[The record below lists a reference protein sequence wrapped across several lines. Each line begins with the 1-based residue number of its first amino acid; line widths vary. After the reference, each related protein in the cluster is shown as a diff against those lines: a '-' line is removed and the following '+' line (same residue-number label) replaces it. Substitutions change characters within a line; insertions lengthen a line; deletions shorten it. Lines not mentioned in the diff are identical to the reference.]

1 MFVINRIIYL
11 TLLSIFLKS
20 LSIKY
25 LRIFYK
31 LIFKSIRDKMAVK
44 EKRVELIELFY
55 DLIFVYA
62 ISKLTSLI
70 SEPINGGIDLNALFV
85 YVITSF
91 VILQAWL
98 YFTNYVNH
106 YGEWK
111 WYEYLIA
118 CINMISV
125 IYMANTISANWV
137 FMYLPFNL
145 SMLIMLLTVLSLYF
159 VHVYREKTLDCAA
172 GNSVTILSVVCF
184 IYILALIAIYLN
196 LSSIVIWI
204 DVIAVL
210 VGAFL
215 PFFLK
220 GNFDRCIISFPHLT
234 ERFELLTIITFG
246 EAIVGMAHFFDIS
259 HFNLIPIM
267 VFFIILTMFGSYV
280 VQIHNLV
287 NHHREERSLRLMFS
301 HYFIVISINL
311 VTFALELIHSGEIN
325 HWIVSGM
332 MIISLIVFYV
342 SIMANREYYYDN
354 VKLSRK
360 NILSMV
366 LVTFI
371 GILVIL
377 TFIDNLYGFLIGVLI
392 VTWGNLAILI
402 EIYRNF

>member
-1 MFVINRIIYL
+1 MP
-11 TLLSIFLKS
+11 
-20 LSIKY
+20 
-25 LRIFYK
+25 
-31 LIFKSIRDKMAVK
+31 VK
-44 EKRVELIELFY
+44 EKKVELIELFY

-62 ISKLTSLI
+62 ISRLTSLI
-70 SEPINGGIDLNALFV
+70 SEPLNGGLDSNALFV

-98 YFTNYVNH
+98 YFTNYVNR
-106 YGEWK
+106 YGEWN

-145 SMLIMLLTVLSLYF
+145 SMLIMLLTVLSLYL
-159 VHVYREKTLDCAA
+159 VHVYREKTLNCAA

-184 IYILALIAIYLN
+184 IYFLALIAIYLN

-215 PFFLK
+215 PFFLR
-220 GNFDRCIISFPHLT
+220 GHFDRSIISFPHLT

-259 HFNLIPIM
+259 HFNFIPIM

-280 VQIHNLV
+280 VQIHYLM
-287 NHHREERSLRLMFS
+287 NHNREERSLRLMFS

-311 VTFALELIHSGEIN
+311 VTVALELIHSGEIN
-325 HWIVSGM
+325 HWVVSGM

-342 SIMANREYYYDN
+342 SIMVNREYYYDN

-360 NILSMV
+360 KILSMV

-371 GILVIL
+371 GISVIL
-377 TFIDNLYGFLIGVLI
+377 TFINSLYGFLIGVLI
-392 VTWGNLAILI
+392 VTCGNLAILI
-402 EIYRNF
+402 DIYQKFLKDKPSEFI